1 MRALVRVRWGGG
13 LLISIALPHP
23 GLVLILKESEPGGA
37 RARNQRPSY
46 RGDGDA
52 PSN

>member
-23 GLVLILKESEPGGA
+23 GLVSILKESDPETWRSGP
-37 RARNQRPSY
+37 QSTTFFP
-46 RGDGDA
+46 RGW
-52 PSN
+52 